1 MVGELSLSHQVCF
14 LLFMLTNDVP
24 EMGLRY
30 ERLQNLQE
38 VSKSDEA
45 AFSMHPQEEKETALL

>member
-1 MVGELSLSHQVCF
+1 
-14 LLFMLTNDVP
+14 MLTNDVP

-45 AFSMHPQEEKETALL
+45 AFSLHPQEEKETALL